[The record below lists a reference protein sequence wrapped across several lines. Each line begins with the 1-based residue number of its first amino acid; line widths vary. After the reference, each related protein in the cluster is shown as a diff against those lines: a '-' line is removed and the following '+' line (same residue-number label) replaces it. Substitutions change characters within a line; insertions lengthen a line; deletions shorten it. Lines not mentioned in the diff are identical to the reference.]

1 MKMIASREMA
11 AKPAAIWKALKEE
24 GAVLVTKNGQ
34 PEGVFLATSSET
46 WFEDVKD
53 IVFARARRATQQ
65 MRRSA
70 SQNGN
75 STMSMDDIDKEIK
88 ASRAKQ

>member
-46 WFEDVKD
+46 WLEDVQD
-53 IVFARARRATQQ
+53 IIFARARRATQQ

-70 SQNGN
+70 SQNGI

>member
-1 MKMIASREMA
+1 MA
-11 AKPAAIWKALKEE
+11 AKPAAIWKTLKEE
-24 GAVLVTKNGQ
+24 GAVLVTRNGQ

-46 WFEDVKD
+46 WLEDVQD

-70 SQNGN
+70 TQSGLGTLNME
-75 STMSMDDIDKEIK
+75 TIDAEIQ
-88 ASRAKQ
+88 AVRQDRSV

>member
-1 MKMIASREMA
+1 MKIIASREMA

-46 WFEDVKD
+46 WFEDVQD

-70 SQNGN
+70 AQNGI
-75 STMSMDDIDKEIK
+75 SAMSMSDIDEEIK
-88 ASRAKQ
+88 ASRN